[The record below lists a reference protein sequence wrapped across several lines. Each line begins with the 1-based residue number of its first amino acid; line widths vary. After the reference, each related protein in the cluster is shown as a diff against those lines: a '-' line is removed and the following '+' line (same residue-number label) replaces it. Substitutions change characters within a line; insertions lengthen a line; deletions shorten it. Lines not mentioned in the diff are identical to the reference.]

1 MRSVAGDAQHA
12 LRDRLL
18 TRMPVVR
25 PDRVML
31 IVVLIA
37 ALFGLVMMTSA
48 SMPKAERW
56 YGEPYY
62 YLQRQAVFLVLAAVV
77 MAVMTRV
84 PVRWLA
90 RAGVGAL
97 LLAMLLMVAVL
108 IPGVGH
114 TAQGATRWI
123 DMGMMKV
130 QVSEFV
136 KLAVVLYLAGYLV
149 RRGDEVRSRLTGFL
163 KPMALFAVIA
173 ALLLKQPDFG
183 AAMVILSIVL
193 AMMFVA
199 GVRFWQF
206 IGLFVVTVLGAVMVA
221 VAAPYRLRR
230 MTSFIDP
237 WADPYENGF
246 QLTQALI
253 AIGRGEWF
261 GVGLGAGVQKL
272 LYLPEAHTDFLFA
285 VIAEE
290 LGMAGGVAVVLIFG
304 LLLARIFRVG
314 LRANRAG
321 MPFAAYVALGIGCWL
336 GLQVVINLGVNMG
349 LLPTKGLTLPLM
361 SYGGSSLI
369 ITAMALGIV
378 TAIDRE
384 VSEHFLNTPPVGRRY
399 GSAPGGILPGA
410 SP

>member
-206 IGLFVVTVLGAVMVA
+206 VGLFVVTVLGAVMVA

-290 LGMAGGVAVVLIFG
+290 LGMAGGVAVVLLFG
-304 LLLARIFRVG
+304 LLLARVFRVG

-378 TAIDRE
+378 IAIDRE
-384 VSEHFLNTPPVGRRY
+384 VSEHFLNAPPIGRR
-399 GSAPGGILPGA
+399 GVATSDGILSGA